1 MTKRKI
7 LIKVNMPNAKSRS
20 QAMVL
25 AAKAN
30 GVSSIGIAGEDQ
42 LEVVGD
48 GVDIACLVK
57 CLKKKLCS
65 AEILKVEE
73 VKDKKPEEK
82 KPEEKKPEPKKEEPT
97 KPCTCPAAA
106 PCACASYYHTPLH
119 TVFCDDEPPAALC
132 HIL

>member
-1 MTKRKI
+1 MTKRKMV
-7 LIKVNMPNAKSRS
+7 IKVNMPNAKSRS
-20 QAMVL
+20 RAMVL

-30 GVSSIGIAGEDQ
+30 GVNSIGITGEDQ

-73 VKDKKPEEK
+73 VKDKKPE
-82 KPEEKKPEPKKEEPT
+82 PEKKPEPKKEKEEPKKT
-97 KPCTCPAAA
+97 CACPAAA

-119 TVFCDDEPPAALC
+119 TVFCDEEPPAALC